1 MKHPNIPSRSS
12 ASTHLVLFE
21 DETANNFLPLTW
33 TRPVWGLRCGI
44 WTLGQAIEEAYGKQ
58 AKALFVRDFLV
69 DVIKERTNL
78 PVNDWNIVDHPKI
91 EPTNHYL
98 LLNGRLLG
106 TSELPKQIP
115 LEGDACRFVTSDGVL
130 LGARVPAHL
139 FAQGWGGIHALPA
152 QEVDWPLLK
161 WPWEL
166 LEHNSNRL
174 ARQASQGW
182 LLGNAYERELTGVH
196 LLHSEHIFIHPTAQ
210 VMPGVVLDATDGPI
224 VIDEQAQVMPNAVI
238 QGPTYVGYK
247 SRVKIGAK
255 IYHGTTIG
263 PICKVGGEVEETILQ
278 GYSNKQHDGFLGH
291 AYIGEW
297 CNFGADTNN
306 SDLKN
311 NYSTVSM
318 WVNGS
323 YRDSGSMFVGLFMG
337 DHSKTGINSTLNTG
351 TVVGVSCNIFGGG
364 LPPRYVPSF
373 SWGSGTTWQTY
384 RADKALE
391 TAKRVMARR
400 NVPLSEAERE
410 LLMYIFRKTEDARLS
425 T

>member
-1 MKHPNIPSRSS
+1 MKHPKI
-12 ASTHLVLFE
+12 TLTLFE
-21 DETANNFLPLTW
+21 DEITNNFLPLTW
-33 TRPVWGLRCGI
+33 TRPVWALRCGI
-44 WTLGQAIEEAYGKQ
+44 WTLRRAIEEAYGQQ
-58 AKALFVRDFLV
+58 AQALFVRDFLA
-69 DVIKERTNL
+69 DVVKERSKL
-78 PVNDWNIVDHPKI
+78 PVNNWNIVDNEQI
-91 EPTNHYL
+91 EPTSNYL
-98 LLNGRLLG
+98 LLNGRLLA
-106 TSELPKQIP
+106 TSELPNQVP

-139 FAQGWGGIHALPA
+139 FAQGWGAIDTLPA
-152 QEVDWPLLK
+152 QQVDWPLLQ

-166 LEHNSNRL
+166 LEHNSHRL
-174 ARQASQGW
+174 AEQASQTYS
-182 LLGNAYERELTGVH
+182 LGNTSDRPLTGVH
-196 LLHSEHIFIHPTAQ
+196 LLHPEQIFIHPTARI
-210 VMPGVVLDATDGPI
+210 MPGVVLDATDGPI

-291 AYIGEW
+291 AYIGQW

-318 WVNGS
+318 WVNGT

-373 SWGSGTTWQTY
+373 SWGSASTWQTY
-384 RADKALE
+384 RVDKALQ
-391 TAKRVMARR
+391 TAQRVMARR
-400 NVPLSEAERE
+400 DVPLTEAERD
-410 LLMYIFRKTEDARLS
+410 LLMYIFRQTASKRS
-425 T
+425 K

>member
-1 MKHPNIPSRSS
+1 MNTSLI
-12 ASTHLVLFE
+12 LFE
-21 DETANNFLPLTW
+21 DDVANNFLPLTW
-33 TRPVWGLRCGI
+33 TRPVWDLRCGI
-44 WTLGQAIEEAYGKQ
+44 WTLRKAIEEAYGQ
-58 AKALFVRDFLV
+58 QVQALFVRDFLI
-69 DVIKERTNL
+69 DVVKERNQL
-78 PVNDWNIVDHPKI
+78 PVNNWNIGNTQPI
-91 EPTNHYL
+91 EPTRHYL
-98 LLNGRLLG
+98 LLNGRLLA
-106 TSELPKQIP
+106 TSELPNEIR
-115 LEGDACRFVTSDGVL
+115 LAGNASRFVTSDGIL

-139 FAQGWGGIHALPA
+139 LAGGWDAIHTLPV
-152 QEVDWPLLK
+152 QEVDLPLLQ

-166 LEHNSNRL
+166 LEHNSNYL
-174 ARQASQGW
+174 TKQASQGW
-182 LLGNAYERELTGVH
+182 LLGNASERELTGVH

-318 WVNGS
+318 WVNGT
-323 YRDSGSMFVGLFMG
+323 YRNSGSMFVGLFMG

-373 SWGSGTTWQTY
+373 SWGSGNTWQTY
-384 RADKALE
+384 RVNKALE
-391 TAKRVMARR
+391 TAQRVMARR
-400 NVPLSEAERE
+400 NVPLSKPERE
-410 LLMYIFRKTEDARLS
+410 LLMYIFRETEDARS
-425 T
+425 SM